1 MGAPILQVS
10 VGKFC
15 KSVPGLCLAI
25 LTNRALTLH
34 QVESTNAFSKIT
46 DLQNHKLER
55 NAYNFIHGWFL
66 NEKKRTEQICVQSVD
81 GALYFIDDESIL
93 FKIQL
98 ADFLVPGPLVYSAEV
113 DYVIIAN
120 SNMEIEAYS
129 YQSMKAFTNNDL
141 DQQKES
147 QAKDDKKRMEPTWAT
162 NIGEQAR

>member
-1 MGAPILQVS
+1 M
-10 VGKFC
+10 
-15 KSVPGLCLAI
+15 
-25 LTNRALTLH
+25 
-34 QVESTNAFSKIT
+34 
-46 DLQNHKLER
+46 
-55 NAYNFIHGWFL
+55 

-113 DYVIIAN
+113 DYLIIAN

-141 DQQKES
+141 DQQKEQ
-147 QAKDDKKRMEPTWAT
+147 QANDDKKKMEPSWVT
-162 NIGEQAR
+162 NIGE